1 LEVLLCKLSVS
12 IASRGNYSGKSL
24 TRREGSRRLQCSID
38 AEGGTRLQ
46 TVRTPMKLNP
56 LHLLRITSINP
67 IMMKVL
73 LLLNNMA
80 WFSEKKTLGKVLG
93 SRQTSS
99 DTKILLVK
107 LNKGQLLK
115 EALRAPSKNFQIAR

>member
-1 LEVLLCKLSVS
+1 
-12 IASRGNYSGKSL
+12 
-24 TRREGSRRLQCSID
+24 
-38 AEGGTRLQ
+38 
-46 TVRTPMKLNP
+46 MKLNP

-80 WFSEKKTLGKVLG
+80 WFSEKKTLAKVLG

-115 EALRAPSKNFQIAR
+115 EALRAP